1 MAEDKKT
8 EKLEREYIIPL
19 RNEWLKV
26 PGYKRANKAVKAL
39 KQFIAKH
46 MKVEDRDIRK
56 VRVNKWVN
64 NEIWFRGIKKPL
76 HKIKVKA
83 IKDSDGIVR
92 VELVDIPEKIKF
104 LIESEAKKL
113 ATGKTQKAKEAE
125 KKPEEVKD
133 KGELAEE
140 KKEHKEEDEKKKA
153 VVEAGMKDAKIEAKQ
168 HKHQVSEKKM
178 QKQPIMRKSAH
189 QQ

>member
-1 MAEDKKT
+1 MKEKKAEKT
-8 EKLEREYIIPL
+8 LEREYIVPL
-19 RNEWLKV
+19 RSEWLKV
-26 PGYKRANKAVKAL
+26 PKYKRANKAVKAL

-56 VRVNKWVN
+56 VKVNKWVN

-83 IKDSDGIVR
+83 IKNAEGIVK
-92 VELVDIPEKIKF
+92 VELVDIPTKIKF
-104 LIESEAKKL
+104 LMESEAKKL
-113 ATGKTQKAKEAE
+113 ATGKEKAKEVE

-133 KGELAEE
+133 KEEIAED
-140 KKEHKEEDEKKKA
+140 KKEHKEEDEKKKSA
-153 VVEAGMKDAKIEAKQ
+153 VEAGMKEAKIEAKQ
-168 HKHQVSEKKM
+168 HKHQISEKKM
-178 QKQPIMRKSAH
+178 QKQPIMRKSQH

>member
-1 MAEDKKT
+1 MAEIKT
-8 EKLEREYIIPL
+8 DRLEREYIIPL
-19 RNEWLKV
+19 RAKWKHV
-26 PGYKRANKAVKAL
+26 ARYKKTNRAVKAVKEFL
-39 KQFIAKH
+39 VRH
-46 MKVEDRDIRK
+46 MKIRDRDLRK
-56 VRVNKWVN
+56 IKIDRYL
-64 NEIWFRGIKKPL
+64 NEFVWFRGIRNPP